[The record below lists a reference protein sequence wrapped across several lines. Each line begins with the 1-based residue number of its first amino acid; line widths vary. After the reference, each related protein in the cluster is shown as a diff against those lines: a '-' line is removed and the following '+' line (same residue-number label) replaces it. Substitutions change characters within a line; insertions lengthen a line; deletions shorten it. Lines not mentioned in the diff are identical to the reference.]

1 MEQEVVDDKT
11 LNAELDESIRAT
23 LHEIQSRQ
31 AAEPEPEAP
40 AAAAPEEPAAPEKA
54 RDDKTGQFVKG
65 EQKRHKPQ
73 TTSAAQAEPPTKNA
87 TTPVAEPAAA
97 EPAEPELRFGKVA
110 VDLARPP
117 SSWKPAAKAAW
128 NALPEDVRKEIYR
141 RETDFSNSVLNGP
154 LKESA
159 DFGKAVRTVVEP
171 YRGLI
176 EAEGGDY
183 TRAIA
188 DTMKTAALFRT
199 GSPQAKLQAL
209 FQIDQQFCQG
219 ALNQHFLRR
228 VEEEVARRSGGAS
241 GNGGAAPAA
250 AAPVNDPRLE
260 AMEQRFNTI
269 QGALQQQERER
280 QAQAEAASN
289 AAVEEF
295 FAAKDEK
302 GGALYPFV
310 DNVLEDMS
318 ARVSALRRANPSLG
332 HQEALKQ
339 AYEAAV
345 WANPETRAVLI
356 AQQTA
361 AAAAPAQALRK
372 VEAAKAASAGALPKR
387 GALPAASPVL
397 SMDDTIRETGRKLG
411 MF

>member
-31 AAEPEPEAP
+31 AAEPEPEEP
-40 AAAAPEEPAAPEKA
+40 AAAPEEQAAAAPEKA

-228 VEEEVARRSGGAS
+228 VEEEVARRSGGA
-241 GNGGAAPAA
+241 APAA
-250 AAPVNDPRLE
+250 AAAALVNDPRID
-260 AMEQRFNTI
+260 AMRQQFETI

-295 FAAKDEK
+295 LAAKDEK

-318 ARVSALRRANPSLG
+318 ARVSALRRANPSMA
-332 HQEALKQ
+332 HQDALKR
-339 AYEAAV
+339 AYEEAV

-372 VEAAKAASAGALPKR
+372 VEAAKAASAGTLPKR

-397 SMDDTIRETGRKLG
+397 SMDETIRETGRKLG

>member
-1 MEQEVVDDKT
+1 MENEVVDDKT

-31 AAEPEPEAP
+31 AAEPEPEEP
-40 AAAAPEEPAAPEKA
+40 AAAPEEQAAAAPEKA

-159 DFGKAVRTVVEP
+159 DFGKAVRTAVEP

-228 VEEEVARRSGGAS
+228 VEEEVARRSGGA
-241 GNGGAAPAA
+241 APAA
-250 AAPVNDPRLE
+250 AAAALVNDPRID
-260 AMEQRFNTI
+260 AMRQQFETI

-295 FAAKDEK
+295 LAAKDEK

-318 ARVSALRRANPSLG
+318 ARVSALRRANPALA
-332 HQEALKQ
+332 HQDALKR
-339 AYEAAV
+339 AYEEAV

-372 VEAAKAASAGALPKR
+372 VEAARAASAGTLPKR

-397 SMDDTIRETGRKLG
+397 SMDETIRETGRKLG

>member
-1 MEQEVVDDKT
+1 MENEVVDDKT

-40 AAAAPEEPAAPEKA
+40 AAAAPEEPTAHAPEKA

-228 VEEEVARRSGGAS
+228 VEEEVARRSGGA
-241 GNGGAAPAA
+241 GGAAPAA
-250 AAPVNDPRLE
+250 APAPVNDPRID
-260 AMEQRFNTI
+260 AMRQQFDTI
-269 QGALQQQERER
+269 QTALQQQERER
-280 QAQAEAASN
+280 QAQAEAISN

-318 ARVSALRRANPSLG
+318 ARVSALRRANPSMA
-332 HQEALKQ
+332 HQDALKR
-339 AYEAAV
+339 AYEEAV

-372 VEAAKAASAGALPKR
+372 VEAARAASAGTLPKR